1 MLPPGRARLCTKPWP
16 TGSTTSTKTVRGAS
30 RDDDAAEL
38 SNTLTAFRRVCA
50 RAEIIEELKSA
61 ETKALVTTDIKSP
74 RAITETPV
82 LLQSLLSVNL
92 CAPSTLNNRERLLR
106 K

>member
-1 MLPPGRARLCTKPWP
+1 MMLRNSR
-16 TGSTTSTKTVRGAS
+16 TSS
-30 RDDDAAEL
+30 PL
-38 SNTLTAFRRVCA
+38 SVEVCA

-82 LLQSLLSVNL
+82 LLQSLVRPPKHWDSIYRRPCCCVL
-92 CAPSTLNNRERLLR
+92 TR
-106 K
+106 

>member
-1 MLPPGRARLCTKPWP
+1 MMLRNSR
-16 TGSTTSTKTVRGAS
+16 TSS
-30 RDDDAAEL
+30 PL
-38 SNTLTAFRRVCA
+38 SVEVCA

-82 LLQSLLSVNL
+82 LLQSLVSVNL
-92 CAPSTLNNRERLLR
+92 HAPSTLDAVMGPAPSER
-106 K
+106 